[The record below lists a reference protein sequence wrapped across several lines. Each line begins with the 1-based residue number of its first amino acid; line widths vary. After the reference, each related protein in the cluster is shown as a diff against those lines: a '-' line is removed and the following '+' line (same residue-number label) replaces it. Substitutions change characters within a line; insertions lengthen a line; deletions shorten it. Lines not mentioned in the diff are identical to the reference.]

1 MPIAD
6 IRMPKEPH
14 MTMAT
19 AYCFLL
25 KDTDS
30 LLTIFSY
37 RLNRIMTLIFYTF
50 YGRCQVS
57 AASCFSAAIVLW

>member
-25 KDTDS
+25 MDTDS

-50 YGRCQVS
+50 
-57 AASCFSAAIVLW
+57 